1 MEAMLRRNF
10 LIFVWLAMCCPRTM
24 AAASENFT
32 ATLQLSSATEKLAMT
47 NASLPA
53 LHRPD
58 VRSVFHAKATE
69 NLALDWTLTASAG
82 KLFDDVLV
90 HFYVARVDGPDQQPD
105 LKKPE
110 NVVLEGALTMD
121 FKGGSSA
128 RTGLKFQVDKPGN
141 YVVRVEA
148 QHPDLSA
155 LDEPFAAINLVVK

>member
-1 MEAMLRRNF
+1 MRRRIR
-10 LIFVWLAMCCPRTM
+10 LILVWLAICCARLSG
-24 AAASENFT
+24 AAAEDFA
-32 ATLQLSSATEKLAMT
+32 ATLELSSATAKLALT
-47 NASLPA
+47 NAALPN
-53 LHRPD
+53 LRQPEVRP
-58 VRSVFHAKATE
+58 VFHAKATE
-69 NLALDWTLTASAG
+69 NLTLHWTLTAKAA
-82 KLFDDVLV
+82 KLFEDVLV

-121 FKGGSSA
+121 FKGGNSA
-128 RTGLKFQVDKPGN
+128 LSDVKFQVDKPGN

>member
-1 MEAMLRRNF
+1 M
-10 LIFVWLAMCCPRTM
+10 
-24 AAASENFT
+24 
-32 ATLQLSSATEKLAMT
+32 SSATAKLALT
-47 NASLPA
+47 NAALPN
-53 LHRPD
+53 LRQPEVRP
-58 VRSVFHAKATE
+58 VFHAKATE
-69 NLALDWTLTASAG
+69 NLTLHWTLTAKAA
-82 KLFDDVLV
+82 KLFEDVLV

-121 FKGGSSA
+121 FKGGNSTSSDV
-128 RTGLKFQVDKPGN
+128 KFQVDKPGN

>member
-1 MEAMLRRNF
+1 MRRRIR
-10 LIFVWLAMCCPRTM
+10 LILVWLAICCARLSG
-24 AAASENFT
+24 AAAEDFA
-32 ATLQLSSATEKLAMT
+32 ATLELSSATAKLALT
-47 NASLPA
+47 NAALPN
-53 LHRPD
+53 LRQPEVRP
-58 VRSVFHAKATE
+58 VFHAKATE
-69 NLALDWTLTASAG
+69 NLTLHWTLTAKAA
-82 KLFDDVLV
+82 KLFEDVLV

-155 LDEPFAAINLVVK
+155 LDEPFAAINLMVK